1 MPRTALVVE
10 TKNGTVRDIVEDL
23 LERARLCKISQAR
36 LCALAGLERSTLT
49 RWKRGSCEPNLS
61 SVLAVS
67 RALEMVADIRATPRK
82 AS

>member
-1 MPRTALVVE
+1 MPRKATPLR
-10 TKNGTVRDIVEDL
+10 GTVRGFVEEL
-23 LERARLCKISQAR
+23 LEEARACNISQAR
-36 LCALAGLERSTLT
+36 LCALAGLERATLT
-49 RWKRGSCEPNLS
+49 RWKRGACEPNLS